1 MFLSEGWYTFA
12 MPTTPIL
19 LVTGFL
25 GSGKTT
31 FINWLLTKAPDHKMS
46 IILNEFG
53 DIKLESQFISRKDSG
68 VIELSNGC
76 MCCVAKSDIPR
87 VLRLIV
93 EQSPQTQTI
102 VIEASG
108 LSDPD
113 PIFAALQSPEI
124 GDKVRLDMTVCVID
138 ALNFEKTW
146 GTHAIMSAQVGDA
159 DVLVLS
165 KTVEAGEES
174 CLRIESKLASILP
187 SARIVRL
194 DDSVTPEIFL
204 SEHEN
209 TASLST
215 KQPTHD
221 HHHEEYTHYIFEDG
235 APMDAALL
243 VTQLRNLP
251 TDIIRAKGVIY
262 SLQDGKPQKTLLQL
276 VGTRIDFLPST
287 WESNEKVQNSLLFIG
302 KSFNTQE
309 LEAKLHACRTQIPGN
324 Q

>member
-1 MFLSEGWYTFA
+1 
-12 MPTTPIL
+12 
-19 LVTGFL
+19 
-25 GSGKTT
+25 
-31 FINWLLTKAPDHKMS
+31 MS

-53 DIKLESQFISRKDSG
+53 DVKLESQFITRKESD

-102 VIEASG
+102 LIEASG

-138 ALNFEKTW
+138 AINFEKTW

-165 KTVEAGEES
+165 KTVEAGEPT
-174 CLRIESKLASILP
+174 CLRIEAQLASILP
-187 SARIVRL
+187 SARIIRL
-194 DDSVTPEIFL
+194 DDSVAPDIFL
-204 SEHEN
+204 SNHEKVPSN
-209 TASLST
+209 GTTTA
-215 KQPTHD
+215 THD
-221 HHHEEYTHYIFEDG
+221 HHHEQYTNYLFED
-235 APMDAALL
+235 ATPLEAATL
-243 VTQLRNLP
+243 VSTLRSLP

-262 SLQDGKPQKTLLQL
+262 SLDNGQPQKTLLQM

-287 WESNEKVQNSLLFIG
+287 WQENESLKSSLLFIG
-302 KSFNTQE
+302 KSFDPQE
-309 LEAKLHACRTQIPGN
+309 LESKLTACRDQN
-324 Q
+324 QR

>member
-1 MFLSEGWYTFA
+1 
-12 MPTTPIL
+12 MPTTPIPIL

-53 DIKLESQFISRKDSG
+53 DIKLESQFITRKDSG

-124 GDKVRLDMTVCVID
+124 GEKVRLDMTVCVID
-138 ALNFEKTW
+138 TLNFENTW

-165 KTVEAGEES
+165 KTTEAGEES
-174 CLRIESKLASILP
+174 CVRIESKLASILP

-194 DDSVTPEIFL
+194 DDAVTPEIFL
-204 SEHEN
+204 SSHEHTLTHAESK
-209 TASLST
+209 T
-215 KQPTHD
+215 THD
-221 HHHEEYTHYIFEDG
+221 HQHEEYSNYIFEDT

-243 VTQLRNLP
+243 VTALRGLP

-262 SLQDGKPQKTLLQL
+262 SLEDGKPQKTLLQL
-276 VGTRIDFLPST
+276 VGTRIDFIPAT
-287 WESNEKVQNSLLFIG
+287 WDPAEKVQNSLLFIG
-302 KSFNTQE
+302 KSFNTQQLQE
-309 LEAKLHACRTQIPGN
+309 KLQACRAQ
-324 Q
+324 QSQ

>member
-1 MFLSEGWYTFA
+1 MST
-12 MPTTPIL
+12 PQIPIL

-25 GSGKTT
+25 GAGKTT
-31 FINWLLTKAPDHKMS
+31 LINWLLAKAPDHKMS

-53 DIKLESQFISRKDSG
+53 DVKLESQFITRKDSD

-102 VIEASG
+102 LIEASG

-124 GDKVRLDMTVCVID
+124 EERVRLDMTVCVID

-165 KTVEAGEES
+165 KTLEAGEDT
-174 CLRIESKLASILP
+174 CARIEAQLASILP
-187 SARIVRL
+187 SARILRL
-194 DDSVTPEIFL
+194 DESVTPDIFL
-204 SEHEN
+204 SEH
-209 TASLST
+209 AQG
-215 KQPTHD
+215 QPMKKETHVEHD
-221 HHHEEYTHYIFEDG
+221 HHHEQYTDYIFEDP
-235 APMDAALL
+235 APLDAAKL
-243 VTQLRNLP
+243 VTVLRSLP
-251 TDIIRAKGVIY
+251 TQVIRAKGVIF
-262 SLQDGKPQKTLLQL
+262 SLDQDKPQKTLLQM
-276 VGTRIDFLPST
+276 VGTRIDFLPDS
-287 WESNEKVQNSLLFIG
+287 WNEHEVPKSSLLFIG
-302 KSFNTQE
+302 KAFDPQE
-309 LEAKLHACRTQIPGN
+309 LESKLTACHLQTSP
-324 Q
+324 